1 MKEFFEALDERSRAA
16 DSLLCVGI
24 DPRAKNAE
32 EARKV
37 SLDLIAATAPF
48 AAAFKANA
56 AFFEAHGPAGIEA
69 LIDVVG
75 AVPEEIPVILD
86 AKIGDIASTAAA
98 YAEACFGVIGAG
110 SVTVNPY
117 LGRDSVDPF
126 LAHPG
131 RGVWVLCRTSNPSG
145 AELQDET
152 LDSGELV
159 HERVARLATDW
170 AGPARLGLVVGAT
183 HPEALAGIRAI
194 APEHWILAP
203 GVGPQGGETDAV
215 AAALRADAR
224 GVLVPSSRLVG
235 GASDPGAMAADLRD
249 ALRAIR
255 PKAIPARNRGLAVDL
270 HASGCVRFG
279 EFTLRSGVVSPIY
292 VDLRRLS
299 GRPGLLRRVAASYGS
314 VLGRLAYDHV
324 GAVPYGALPLATA
337 VALDRSKSLVWPR
350 RESKE
355 HGTGARV
362 EGEWRA
368 GDRVVLVD
376 DVVTSGASAM
386 EAAGLVRDAGLV
398 VEHLVVLIERD
409 PGARSALADAGI
421 TLHAITT
428 LESLV
433 EDLGASG
440 AIGEDERRTVAAFL
454 AGR

>member
-1 MKEFFEALDERSRAA
+1 VSEFFEVLDERSRAA

-24 DPRAKNAE
+24 DPRAKDAG
-32 EARKV
+32 EALRV
-37 SLDLIAATAPF
+37 SLDLITATAPV

-56 AFFEAHGPAGIEA
+56 AFFEAHGPSGIEA
-69 LIDVVG
+69 LIEVVA
-75 AVPEEIPVILD
+75 AVPDEIPVILD
-86 AKIGDIASTAAA
+86 AKRGDIASTAAA
-98 YAEACFGVIGAG
+98 YAEACFTLIGAG

-117 LGRDSVDPF
+117 LGRDSVEPF

-145 AELQDET
+145 ADLQDQT

-159 HERVARLATDW
+159 YERVARLASEW
-170 AGPARLGLVVGAT
+170 AGPERLGLVAGAT
-183 HPEALAGIRAI
+183 QPEALAAIRAI

-203 GVGPQGGETDAV
+203 GLGPQGGEADAV
-215 AAALRADAR
+215 AAALRSDRR

-235 GASDPGAMAADLRD
+235 GASDPAAMAASLRD
-249 ALRAIR
+249 ALREIR
-255 PKAIPARNRGLAVDL
+255 PKAVPVRPRGLAVDL
-270 HASGCVRFG
+270 HAAGCVRFG

-299 GRPGLLRRVAASYGS
+299 GRPGLLRRVAASYGEI
-314 VLGRLAYDHV
+314 LGRLGYDHV

-337 VALDRSKSLVWPR
+337 VALDRSKSLLWPR

-376 DVVTSGASAM
+376 DVATSGVSAL
-386 EAAGLVRDAGLV
+386 EAAGLVRDAGLI

-409 PGARSALADAGI
+409 PEARAALAGAGI

-433 EDLGASG
+433 EDLGAAG
-440 AIGEDERRTVAAFL
+440 AIDEDERRTVAAFL
-454 AGR
+454 ADR